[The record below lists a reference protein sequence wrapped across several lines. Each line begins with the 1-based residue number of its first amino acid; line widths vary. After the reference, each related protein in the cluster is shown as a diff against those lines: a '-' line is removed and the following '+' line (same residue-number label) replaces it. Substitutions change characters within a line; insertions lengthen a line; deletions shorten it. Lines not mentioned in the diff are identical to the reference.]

1 MRSKI
6 PPRYLLQM
14 VHTPDL
20 LLHSVRFAVRKRL
33 TVNFDYN
40 LDNGYSAP
48 MKQVNIKITNACN
61 LRCKTC
67 AQWGEAGYMLGA
79 PSSVVRETVPL
90 DVYKKLV
97 DDISGLRPWIYIW
110 GGEPFLYRDLFPLLT
125 YMKQNHLIGS
135 VVTNGTFLARYAE
148 ELVDIGWDSLA
159 LSLDGT
165 RELHDTIRGRKG
177 TYDRLMASIKAI
189 QDEKKRRAR
198 HKPSITLVTTVSKD
212 NAGYL
217 EEILD
222 VGDELGVD
230 LMLLYYA
237 WFTTEEIG
245 HHHET
250 VMQQRLGI
258 TPKAWK
264 GYLWSFDEIDP
275 QAVVESVKRIRSK
288 EYSFPYLLIPNLEYE
303 DIPRYYQEPANA
315 FGYDRCVY
323 PWMVTDIMPNGDV
336 APCRDYP
343 DYVVGNIKEDS
354 LLDVW
359 NSERYR
365 KFRTALKAEGGLFPI
380 CARCCGLMGW

>member
-1 MRSKI
+1 MRSKV
-6 PPRYLLQM
+6 PLRYLLHM

-20 LLHSVRFAVRKRL
+20 LLHSIKFAVRKRL
-33 TVNFDYN
+33 MVNFDYQ
-40 LDNGYSAP
+40 LESGYSAP
-48 MKQVNIKITNACN
+48 MKQVDIKITNACN

-79 PSSVVRETVPL
+79 PSSVVREIVPL
-90 DVYKKLV
+90 DVYKRMV

-110 GGEPFLYRDLFPLLT
+110 GGEPFLYPDLLPLLT
-125 YMKQNHLIGS
+125 YMKQNRLIGS
-135 VVTNGTFLARYAE
+135 VVTNGVFLAKHTE
-148 ELVDIGWDSLA
+148 ELVDIGWDALA

-165 RELHDTIRGRKG
+165 REIHDTIRGRVG
-177 TYDRLMASIKAI
+177 TYDQLMASVRAI
-189 QDEKKRRAR
+189 QDEKKKRSR
-198 HKPSITLVTTVSKD
+198 HKPSIILITTVSKD

-217 EEILD
+217 EEIFD
-222 VGDELGVD
+222 VGEELGID

-245 HHHET
+245 HRHEA

-275 QAVVESVKRIRSK
+275 GSVVESVRQIRSK
-288 EYSFPYLLIPNLEYE
+288 KYSFPYLLIPDLGYE
-303 DIPRYYQEPANA
+303 DIPRYYQEPANT
-315 FGYDRCVY
+315 FGYERCVY
-323 PWMVTDIMPNGDV
+323 PWMATDIMPNGDV

-354 LLDVW
+354 II
-359 NSERYR
+359 NIFNGERYR
-365 KFRTALKAEGGLFPI
+365 KFRTALKEAGGLFPI

>member
-1 MRSKI
+1 
-6 PPRYLLQM
+6 M

-20 LLHSVRFAVRKRL
+20 LLHSIKFAVRKRL
-33 TVNFDYN
+33 MVNGDYK
-40 LDNGYSAP
+40 LESGYSAP
-48 MKQVNIKITNACN
+48 MRQVNIKITNACN

-90 DVYKKLV
+90 DVYKKMV

-110 GGEPFLYRDLFPLLT
+110 GGEPFLYSDLLPLLT
-125 YMKQNHLIGS
+125 YMKQNRLIGS
-135 VVTNGTFLARYAE
+135 VVTNGVFLAKHAQ
-148 ELVDIGWDSLA
+148 ELVDIGWDALA

-165 RELHDTIRGRKG
+165 REIHDTIRGRDG
-177 TYDRLMASIKAI
+177 TYDQLMASVKAI
-189 QDEKKRRAR
+189 QDEKKKRSR
-198 HKPSITLVTTVSKD
+198 HKPSIMLVTTVSKD

-217 EEILD
+217 EEIFD
-222 VGDELGVD
+222 VGEELGVD

-245 HHHET
+245 HRHEA

-264 GYLWSFDEIDP
+264 GYLWSFAEIDP
-275 QAVVESVKRIRSK
+275 GSVVESVRQIRSK
-288 EYSFPYLLIPNLEYE
+288 KYSFPYLLIPDLEYA
-303 DIPRYYQEPANA
+303 DIPRYYQEPANT
-315 FGYDRCVY
+315 FGYERCVY
-323 PWMVTDIMPNGDV
+323 PWMATDIMPNGDV

-343 DYVVGNIKEDS
+343 DYVVGNIKEGS
-354 LLDVW
+354 LLNVW